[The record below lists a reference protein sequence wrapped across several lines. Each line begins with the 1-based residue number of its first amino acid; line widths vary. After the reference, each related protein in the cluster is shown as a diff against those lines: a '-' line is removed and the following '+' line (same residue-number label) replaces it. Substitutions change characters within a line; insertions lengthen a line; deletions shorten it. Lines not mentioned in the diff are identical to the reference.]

1 MALLELHVVLSKIS
15 RTVQTKDVLILLL
28 DWLGRWVVFLVLLSV
43 DGAWIHYLHLAS
55 VIINKLSFGVHSY
68 RTEHPVENLPR
79 LFGNS
84 QLYASFP
91 YLLPCTI
98 AATVTGTGCVLSLFL
113 SYDAGPR
120 EGGIRLPEEKDVE
133 RAVHQVASLPG
144 SVKKRVSGYFGSNA
158 SLNAEQAHE
167 ITDSPAQTSASVRNG
182 GILGGADRRGS
193 AAPRPRTSFAIPQ
206 RGSAYG
212 YDPRRRDTAL
222 SRFRKMSTATSTKY
236 APDFEDF
243 DYEPAPLNFAQK

>member
-1 MALLELHVVLSKIS
+1 MKS
-15 RTVQTKDVLILLL
+15 
-28 DWLGRWVVFLVLLSV
+28 
-43 DGAWIHYLHLAS
+43 IHSCITHTT
-55 VIINKLSFGVHSY
+55 FY

-84 QLYASFP
+84 QLFASFP
-91 YLLPCTI
+91 YLLPCSI
-98 AATVTGTGCVLSLFL
+98 AAAVTGTGCILSLFL
-113 SYDAGPR
+113 SYDAGPN

-133 RAVHQVASLPG
+133 RAVHRVASIPET
-144 SVKKRVSGYFGSNA
+144 VKKRVSGYFGPSNI
-158 SLNAEQAHE
+158 SSPEQAHE
-167 ITDSPAQTSASVRNG
+167 ITSP
-182 GILGGADRRGS
+182 GILNGPGTSRRGS
-193 AAPRPRTSFAIPQ
+193 VAPGQRTSFAIPQ

-236 APDFEDF
+236 APDFEGP

>member
-1 MALLELHVVLSKIS
+1 MP
-15 RTVQTKDVLILLL
+15 
-28 DWLGRWVVFLVLLSV
+28 
-43 DGAWIHYLHLAS
+43 
-55 VIINKLSFGVHSY
+55 Y

-91 YLLPCTI
+91 YLLPCSI
-98 AATVTGTGCVLSLFL
+98 AATVTGTGCILSLFL

-133 RAVHQVASLPG
+133 RAVHRVASIPG
-144 SVKKRVSGYFGSNA
+144 SVKKKVSGYFGPTST
-158 SLNAEQAHE
+158 SSPEQAHE
-167 ITDSPAQTSASVRNG
+167 ITSPG
-182 GILGGADRRGS
+182 GILNAPGGLRRDS
-193 AAPRPRTSFAIPQ
+193 AAPRQRTSFALPQ

-236 APDFEDF
+236 APDFEGME
-243 DYEPAPLNFAQK
+243 YEPAPLNFAQK